1 MEDNN
6 KQPDND
12 DNSLET
18 PETQLSNANITTDST
33 TTPQPIIEP
42 IENLDTSTSESTV
55 DNLVINRPKKTLGQR
70 VRGVISSVNIY
81 LLLFLVLLAV
91 SGIIAFIAYRSSKKT
106 TSQNN
111 IFSQTL
117 SAKDLQN
124 LKNNSTTVG
133 DSSQV
138 LTVAS
143 NSIFNGQMLVKN
155 DLNVA
160 GTIRVGGA
168 LNLPGITVSGTSNFQ
183 NVQVGNSLNV
193 AGDTG
198 VQGTL
203 TVQKNLSVTGSAAI
217 AGTLSAASL
226 NVDQLTLNKN
236 LQVNRHIAV
245 GGPIPRVTSGPS
257 IGSGG
262 TVSISGSD
270 TAGTVN
276 INFGNAPTSGYLAN
290 IIFGNAF
297 DQIPHIVITP
307 IGASCASIG
316 YYITRSTTGFSI
328 GANSPSNGTCSFDF
342 IAID

>member
-6 KQPDND
+6 KQPRDD

-18 PETQLSNANITTDST
+18 PETQLSGIDST

-42 IENLDTSTSESTV
+42 IENLDSNVNEQASSNIV
-55 DNLVINRPKKTLGQR
+55 LKKQNKTLGQKI
-70 VRGVISSVNIY
+70 RGAISSINIY
-81 LLLFLVLLAV
+81 LLLFIVLLIL
-91 SGIIAFIAYRSSKKT
+91 SGIVAFISYRASKKT
-106 TSQNN
+106 ALQGSL
-111 IFSQTL
+111 FSQTL

-143 NSIFNGQMLVKN
+143 NSIFNGQMLIKN

-193 AGDTG
+193 AGDAG

-203 TVQKNLSVTGSAAI
+203 TVQKNLSISGSAAI

-236 LQVNRHIAV
+236 LQVNRHISV
-245 GGPIPRVTSGPS
+245 GGPIPKVTSGS
-257 IGSGG
+257 NLGSGG

-270 TAGTVN
+270 TAGTIN
-276 INFGNAPTSGYLAN
+276 INFGNSPSAGYLAN
-290 IIFGNAF
+290 IVFGAAF
-297 DQIPHIVITP
+297 DQVPHIVITP
-307 IGASCASIG
+307 VGSNCSTIG
-316 YYITRSTTGFSI
+316 YYITRSTNGFSI
-328 GANSPSNGTCSFDF
+328 GATNPASGSCSFDF